1 MKSIST
7 ILTVGGAIQGVAVG
21 ATSSFQRRGDRL
33 FAGINYPVGW
43 GTKKTSNT
51 SIQRHQRTAILFPR
65 GGDVDSAVVTK
76 DEEDVTMQTS
86 AAAEDED
93 RSLDDRVSAAMKRLG
108 LEVEEELINEE
119 H

>member
-21 ATSSFQRRGDRL
+21 ATTSFQRRGDRL
-33 FAGINYPVGW
+33 FAGRNYPVGW
-43 GTKKTSNT
+43 GTKTSNT
-51 SIQRHQRTAILFPR
+51 SIQRQQRTALILFPR

-76 DEEDVTMQTS
+76 DEEDVTQTS

-108 LEVEEELINEE
+108 LEV
-119 H
+119 